1 MDIILIENFIT
12 LSLGFIR
19 VKVYRKMI
27 LDYLICLREIPLST
41 DKLVGDILDLD

>member
-1 MDIILIENFIT
+1 MDIILIENIT